1 MITKD
6 NFKEVLAILGF
17 KQEDNKYSKTINS
30 YTMQVDF
37 NKEKLIYPQE
47 LTTESDTTSNFSQN
61 ENFVVFECVH
71 KLLEIGYK
79 AQDLVLEKTWKLGH
93 SAKSG
98 RADITI
104 YKSDENNKES
114 YVYCIIECKT
124 MGKEFDNAKKDLFNN
139 SDGNQLF
146 SYAAQARSVEWLCLY
161 ASDYKN
167 SEIITKEEIIK
178 FKDDANIL
186 NLSLNDNSI
195 QTFQKA
201 SGVSDFF
208 MVWEETYNKKSY
220 ENLIFKSQAYDI
232 GILPLYKEDLKE
244 FEKSDGLNV
253 KFKEI
258 LRHNNISDPQNAFN
272 SLLALFLCKC
282 VDEAS
287 KQDDEE
293 LDFYYNPFKDDYF
306 SLYKRLLNLFIKG
319 MKDFLKEEVYHTE
332 ENFVANTLQTYT
344 GANRKK
350 LQEILETELQ
360 KARIYSAQF
369 FNFKQSYNKKLFEKN
384 GKVLAEVIQ
393 LFEKYRFSYSSKY
406 QFLGELFEQFLNEGF
421 KEDEGRY
428 FTPMPI
434 TRFIWNALPFE
445 DFINLKDKKFP
456 KIIDFACGAGHFLT
470 EGVNAFSDY
479 CKDKLSID
487 DNALSENFYGI
498 DKDDRLART
507 TQVAM
512 LLNGANKAKIR
523 FIDGLEYDQEFYGDN
538 QQDFDILVA
547 NPPYSVKDFKQH
559 LSQNVLK
566 GKEGNKP
573 YEVLEFTS
581 LNSAMIENVFV
592 ERLTHILKPKGL
604 AAIILPS
611 SILSNTDQA
620 TIKAR
625 EIILSNFNI
634 HAICS
639 FGSQT
644 FGTTGTNTIIL
655 FLSRFDEPPKKTELL
670 QDSINAIFAHTMQE
684 NFTDNEIL
692 ESYLAMQEFEK
703 QDYIGLLKQK
713 ALPNYPLFEEYKNAF
728 ENLNDTKKYKD
739 SKSFKALDE
748 QEQNKEIQN
757 MLFSYILE
765 REKVKLTFFALTY
778 KQKTLIIKAP
788 DDTDEQK
795 KFLGY
800 VISKSKNS
808 KSGLSETEGLLS
820 DKQNRNAQDKIAY
833 AIKQSFKGNFH
844 NHESFSQ
851 YISYVTT
858 CNLLNFKTIDFNKT
872 ITLNTAQDST
882 NLNPFIDSKYKLVKL
897 GEVCSINKFQHQ
909 VSAEKLKSMKVNN
922 GNIKLL
928 PSSKNYDW
936 WTDENIAKGYINEGE
951 VIALGVARYAN
962 IKKFKGKFV
971 SANNKLISIKNEKIL
986 FDYTYYI
993 LEAYGQKLY
1002 KSGSQYPQF
1011 DTNKFECFKIPLP
1024 PLEIQKQIV
1033 KECEEVESYTK
1044 NINDLIQAYENLIK
1058 AVLFKADIIT
1068 EAHNNDTQSLLQ
1080 IINNQELSLDSKITM
1095 QSHHINI
1102 SKNKDSNNSFDIE
1115 QLKSLLDS
1123 IPTPPKQGW
1132 DRVKLD
1138 NVCNINEKTYN
1149 PSNDIN
1155 KEYIY
1160 IDIDSVEKGTGNFII
1175 NNKILGSNLPTRAR
1189 RLADDDSVI
1198 ISTVRPYLKGFAY
1211 IRENIKDS
1219 IFSTGFAILKG
1230 NQQIKSKFVY
1240 ILFMLSNDLMQQI
1253 EEKMPKASYPS
1264 INIED
1269 IKNLKIPLP
1278 PLQEQEKLMTI
1289 IDYIENR
1296 KQILENKLDNMQ
1308 NNTQEILQKYLYQ
1321 S

>member
-1 MITKD
+1 
-6 NFKEVLAILGF
+6 
-17 KQEDNKYSKTINS
+17 
-30 YTMQVDF
+30 
-37 NKEKLIYPQE
+37 
-47 LTTESDTTSNFSQN
+47 
-61 ENFVVFECVH
+61 
-71 KLLEIGYK
+71 
-79 AQDLVLEKTWKLGH
+79 
-93 SAKSG
+93 
-98 RADITI
+98 
-104 YKSDENNKES
+104 
-114 YVYCIIECKT
+114 
-124 MGKEFDNAKKDLFNN
+124 
-139 SDGNQLF
+139 
-146 SYAAQARSVEWLCLY
+146 
-161 ASDYKN
+161 
-167 SEIITKEEIIK
+167 
-178 FKDDANIL
+178 
-186 NLSLNDNSI
+186 
-195 QTFQKA
+195 
-201 SGVSDFF
+201 
-208 MVWEETYNKKSY
+208 
-220 ENLIFKSQAYDI
+220 
-232 GILPLYKEDLKE
+232 
-244 FEKSDGLNV
+244 
-253 KFKEI
+253 
-258 LRHNNISDPQNAFN
+258 
-272 SLLALFLCKC
+272 
-282 VDEAS
+282 
-287 KQDDEE
+287 
-293 LDFYYNPFKDDYF
+293 
-306 SLYKRLLNLFIKG
+306 

-406 QFLGELFEQFLNEGF
+406 QFLGDLFEQFLNEGF

-434 TRFIWNALPFE
+434 TRFMWNALPFE

-523 FIDGLEYDQEFYGDN
+523 FIDGLEYDQEFYGAK
-538 QQDFDILVA
+538 QQIFDILVA

-728 ENLNDTKKYKD
+728 ENLNDIKKYKD
-739 SKSFKALDE
+739 SKNFKALDK
-748 QEQNKEIQN
+748 QEQDKEMQN
-757 MLFSYILE
+757 RLFSYILE

-844 NHESFSQ
+844 NHESFNQ
-851 YISYVTT
+851 YISYVIT
-858 CNLLNFKTIDFNKT
+858 CNLLNFKTIEFNKT
-872 ITLNTAQDST
+872 ITLNTTQDST
-882 NLNPFIDSKYKLVKL
+882 SLNPFIDSKYELVKL

-1068 EAHNNDTQSLLQ
+1068 EAHNNDTQSLFQ

-1102 SKNKDSNNSFDIE
+1102 SKNKDSKTQPSTTHSKHLYSTQDIALAINAPDSNNTFDIE
-1115 QLKSLLDS
+1115 QLESLLDS
-1123 IPTPPKQGW
+1123 IPTPPKETWEKHRLSDNKKFAIQIGK
-1132 DRVKLD
+1132 RVLKD
-1138 NVCNINEKTYN
+1138 EVKESGKIPVYSANVKEIFGY
-1149 PSNDIN
+1149 IN
-1155 KEYIY
+1155 KE
-1160 IDIDSVEKGTGNFII
+1160 
-1175 NNKILGSNLPTRAR
+1175 ILN
-1189 RLADDDSVI
+1189 D
-1198 ISTVRPYLKGFAY
+1198 Y
-1211 IRENIKDS
+1211 NKDS
-1219 IFSTGFAILKG
+1219 ILWGIDGDWVVSFIPKNTPFYPTDHCGFLRVKSNEINTKLFSFALEQSGHNKGFCRELRASIDR
-1230 NQQIKSKFVY
+1230 IKS
-1240 ILFMLSNDLMQQI
+1240 LQI
-1253 EEKMPKASYPS
+1253 T
-1264 INIED
+1264 
-1269 IKNLKIPLP
+1269 LP
-1278 PLQEQEKLMTI
+1278 PLQEQEKLIAI

-1296 KQILENKLDNMQ
+1296 KQILKNKLDNMH